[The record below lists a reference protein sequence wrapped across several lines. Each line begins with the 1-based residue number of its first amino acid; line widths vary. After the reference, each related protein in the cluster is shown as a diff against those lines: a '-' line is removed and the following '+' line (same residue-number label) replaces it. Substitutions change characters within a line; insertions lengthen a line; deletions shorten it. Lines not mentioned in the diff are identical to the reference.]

1 MLDPSMEI
9 VKASEQDID
18 VILSLNQLLH
28 VEASEFKGN
37 TRDFVKQEVTNG
49 NYFVVKDRGKVVAA
63 ACIAPRDEVVYLETL
78 AVSEGYQ
85 KKGIGSELIEH
96 AKKVTKALGFDQ
108 LIVETYRQYSADG
121 FYAKC
126 GFKKIPTMAEY
137 KGKPYSRF
145 LTKLAPAEAE
155 YAAGHTFVIDLSR
168 FG

>member
-28 VEASEFKGN
+28 VEAAEFKGN
-37 TRDFVKQEVTNG
+37 TRDFVKKEVANG

-63 ACIAPRDEVVYLETL
+63 ACIAPRDEGVYLETL
-78 AVSEGYQ
+78 SVSETHQG
-85 KKGIGSELIEH
+85 KGIGSALIEH
-96 AKKVTKALGFDQ
+96 AKKVTTELGCDK
-108 LIVETYRQYSADG
+108 LIVDTYRQYSADG

-145 LTKLAPAEAE
+145 LTKLPPAEAE
-155 YAAGHTFVIDLSR
+155 DSTSHTFVIDLSR

>member
-9 VKASEQDID
+9 VKGSEQDID

-37 TRDFVKQEVTNG
+37 TRDFVKQEVANG
-49 NYFVVKDRGKVVAA
+49 NYFVVKDGGKVIAA
-63 ACIAPRDEVVYLETL
+63 ACIAPRDEGVYLETL
-78 AVSEGYQ
+78 AVSEAYQ
-85 KKGIGSELIEH
+85 RKGIGSELIEH
-96 AKKVTKALGFDQ
+96 AKKVTKELGFNK
-108 LIVETYRQYSADG
+108 LIVDTYRQYSADG

-145 LTKLAPAEAE
+145 LTKVPPAEAE
-155 YAAGHTFVIDLSR
+155 YSADHTFVIDLSR

>member
-37 TRDFVKQEVTNG
+37 TRGFVKQEVANG

-63 ACIAPRDEVVYLETL
+63 ACIAPRDEGVYLETL
-78 AVSEGYQ
+78 SVAEAYQ
-85 KKGIGSELIEH
+85 RKGIGSELIEH
-96 AKKVTKALGFDQ
+96 AKKVTKELGCDK
-108 LIVETYRQYSADG
+108 LIVETYRQYSADR

-145 LTKLAPAEAE
+145 LTKLPSAEAE
-155 YAAGHTFVIDLSR
+155 SSADHTFVIDLSR